1 MKSVL
6 FVLAF
11 FISLMAG
18 GQTKDSLAIVNLLKS
33 DYGTMGNW
41 DIKTHSNNCTT
52 DYLLIEE
59 GEVWNLEKEKLYYKS
74 NAGRV
79 VQRKDFFT
87 FNKIRI
93 SGDMAY
99 AVYFLKS
106 EMTEK
111 GLLTVKTWNE
121 SAVFKK
127 QGGQWKIALIHS
139 TPSK

>member
-1 MKSVL
+1 MKIFSVSL
-6 FVLAF
+6 FIIMGFAANAQ
-11 FISLMAG
+11 S
-18 GQTKDSLAIVNLLKS
+18 KDSTAIVKLLKS
-33 DYGTMGNW
+33 DYTTMGNW
-41 DIKTHSNNCTT
+41 DIKTHINNCTA

-59 GEVWNLEKEKLYYKS
+59 GEVWNLEKEKQYYQS

-79 VQRKDFFT
+79 LQRKDVFT
-87 FNKIRI
+87 FKKIRI

-111 GLLTVKTWNE
+111 GVLTVKTWNE
-121 SAVFKK
+121 SAVFRKV
-127 QGGQWKIALIHS
+127 GGQWKIALIHS

>member
-1 MKSVL
+1 M
-6 FVLAF
+6 FVSGATAPQ
-11 FISLMAG
+11 S
-18 GQTKDSLAIVNLLKS
+18 KDSTAIVKLLKS

-41 DIKTHSNNCTT
+41 DIKTHINNCTS

-59 GEVWNLEKEKLYYKS
+59 GEVWNLEKEKQYYQS

-79 VQRKDFFT
+79 LQRKDVFT
-87 FNKIRI
+87 FKKIRI

-106 EMTEK
+106 EMTER
-111 GLLTVKTWNE
+111 GVLTVKTWNE
-121 SAVFKK
+121 SAVFRKV
-127 QGGQWKIALIHS
+127 GGQWKVALIHS

>member
-1 MKSVL
+1 MKYLLISIFM
-6 FVLAF
+6 FVSGATAPQ
-11 FISLMAG
+11 S
-18 GQTKDSLAIVNLLKS
+18 KDSTAIVKLLKS

-41 DIKTHSNNCTT
+41 DIKTHINNCTS

-59 GEVWNLEKEKLYYKS
+59 GEVWNLEKEKQYYQS

-79 VQRKDFFT
+79 LQRKDVFT
-87 FNKIRI
+87 FKKIRI

-106 EMTEK
+106 EMTER
-111 GLLTVKTWNE
+111 GVLTVKTWNE
-121 SAVFKK
+121 SAVFRKV
-127 QGGQWKIALIHS
+127 GGQWKVALIHS